1 MIKYPFLGLEI
12 IILIPKNFLHIYY
25 TINKKDNIN
34 FKKHI
39 VLICNSNMKAEI
51 LNFKKV
57 KDPRGNLSVVQEY
70 KDVPFKI
77 ERVYWIY
84 DIPSDEFRAGH
95 AYRQQQECIIAL
107 SGSFSIEINDG
118 NKSIKYHLHS
128 PSSGLL
134 IPSKHWRQ
142 LSDFSTNCVCLVLS
156 SKIYN
161 ADDYIR
167 DIEEFISLTKTI
179 R

>member
-1 MIKYPFLGLEI
+1 
-12 IILIPKNFLHIYY
+12 
-25 TINKKDNIN
+25 
-34 FKKHI
+34 
-39 VLICNSNMKAEI
+39 MKVEI

-95 AYRQQQECIIAL
+95 AYKEQLECIIAL
-107 SGSFSIEINDG
+107 SGSFSIEINNGIDLV
-118 NKSIKYHLHS
+118 KHHLHS

-134 IPSKHWRQ
+134 IPPKHWRQ

-156 SKIYN
+156 SKIYK

-167 DIEEFISLTKTI
+167 DIEEFFSLTKSI